1 MVRYRTLIAS
11 LVLVFAGVV
20 LVLYCYNPSTSSFY
34 PLCLFHS
41 VTGLHCAGCG
51 GLRAAHAL
59 LHGNVAESF
68 AYNPL
73 LIMVAPCFLVVAL
86 GIKCHRILP
95 FFASKPEM
103 YNRIRCFTPVVV
115 ITVIGYTILR
125 NLPFPPFCHLAP
137 H

>member
-20 LVLYCYNPSTSSFY
+20 LVLYLYNPSTSSFY
-34 PLCLFHS
+34 PLCLFYS
-41 VTGLHCAGCG
+41 LTGMHCAGCG
-51 GLRAAHAL
+51 GLRATHAL
-59 LHGNVAESF
+59 LHGNITESVT
-68 AYNPL
+68 YNPL
-73 LIMVAPCFLVVAL
+73 LIMGAPILFVAGMA
-86 GIKCHRILP
+86 INYTRI
-95 FFASKPEM
+95 FSFSRSKHEM
-103 YNRIRCFTPVVV
+103 DHLMRCLTPIVV

>member
-20 LVLYCYNPSTSSFY
+20 LVLYFYNPSTSFFY

-41 VTGLHCAGCG
+41 LTGLHCAGCG

-59 LHGNVAESF
+59 LHGNVADSF

-73 LIMVAPCFLVVAL
+73 LIVVTSFLLVVAL
-86 GIKCHRILP
+86 VIKCLRIFP
-95 FFASKPEM
+95 FFAAKPEM
-103 YNRIRCFTPVVV
+103 YCRIRYFTPVVV

>member
-1 MVRYRTLIAS
+1 MRMHRAIIA
-11 LVLVFAGVV
+11 LLGIVFIGVV
-20 LVLYCYNPSTSSFY
+20 LVLYFYNPSTSSFY

-41 VTGLHCAGCG
+41 LTGLHCAGCG

-73 LIMVAPCFLVVAL
+73 LIMVAPSFLVVAL
-86 GIKCHRILP
+86 AIKCHRIFP
-95 FFASKPEM
+95 FFASKPMM
-103 YNRIRCFTPVVV
+103 YNRIRCFAPVVV
-115 ITVIGYTILR
+115 LTVIGYTILR
-125 NLPFPPFCHLAP
+125 NLSFPPFCHLAP

>member
-1 MVRYRTLIAS
+1 MRMHRAIIA
-11 LVLVFAGVV
+11 LLGIVFIGMV
-20 LVLYCYNPSTSSFY
+20 LVLYFYNPSTSSFY

-41 VTGLHCAGCG
+41 LTGLHCAGCG

-59 LHGNVAESF
+59 LQGNVGESF

-73 LIMVAPCFLVVAL
+73 LIITAPSFLVVAL
-86 GIKCHRILP
+86 AIKWLSIFP
-95 FFASKPEM
+95 IYAAKPEI
-103 YNRIRCFTPVVV
+103 YRRIRYFTPIVV

-137 H
+137 R

>member
-1 MVRYRTLIAS
+1 MRMHRAIIA
-11 LVLVFAGVV
+11 LLGIVFIGVV
-20 LVLYCYNPSTSSFY
+20 LVLYFYNPSTSSFY

-41 VTGLHCAGCG
+41 LTGLHCAGCG

-73 LIMVAPCFLVVAL
+73 LIMVAPSFLVVAL
-86 GIKCHRILP
+86 AIKCHRIFP
-95 FFASKPEM
+95 FFA
-103 YNRIRCFTPVVV
+103 PVVV

>member
-1 MVRYRTLIAS
+1 MHRAIIAL
-11 LVLVFAGVV
+11 LVIVFIGGV
-20 LVLYCYNPSTSSFY
+20 LVLYFYNPSTSSFY

-59 LHGNVAESF
+59 LHGNVGESF

-73 LIMVAPCFLVVAL
+73 LIIAAPSFLVVAL
-86 GIKCHRILP
+86 AIKWLRIFP
-95 FFASKPEM
+95 FYAAKPEI
-103 YNRIRCFTPVVV
+103 YNRIRYFKPIVV

-137 H
+137 R

>member
-1 MVRYRTLIAS
+1 MRMHRAIIA
-11 LVLVFAGVV
+11 LLGIVFIGVV
-20 LVLYCYNPSTSSFY
+20 LVLYFYNPSTSSFY

-41 VTGLHCAGCG
+41 LTGLHCAGCG

-59 LHGNVAESF
+59 LHGNITESF

-73 LIMVAPCFLVVAL
+73 LIIAAPSFLVVAL
-86 GIKCHRILP
+86 AIKWARIFP
-95 FFASKPEM
+95 FYAAKPQI
-103 YNRIRCFTPVVV
+103 YRRIRYFTPIVV

-137 H
+137 R

>member
-1 MVRYRTLIAS
+1 MVRCRTLIAS
-11 LVLVFAGVV
+11 LVLVFAGVL

-68 AYNPL
+68 AYNP
-73 LIMVAPCFLVVAL
+73 C
-86 GIKCHRILP
+86 
-95 FFASKPEM
+95 
-103 YNRIRCFTPVVV
+103 
-115 ITVIGYTILR
+115 
-125 NLPFPPFCHLAP
+125 
-137 H
+137 

>member
-1 MVRYRTLIAS
+1 MRMHRGIIA
-11 LVLVFAGVV
+11 LLGIVFFGVV
-20 LVLYCYNPSTSSFY
+20 LVLYFYNPSTSSFY

-59 LHGNVAESF
+59 LHGNVTESF

-73 LIMVAPCFLVVAL
+73 LIIAAPSFLVVAL
-86 GIKCHRILP
+86 AIKWLRIFP
-95 FFASKPEM
+95 FYSAEPEI
-103 YNRIRCFTPVVV
+103 YRRIRYFTPIVV

-137 H
+137 R

>member
-1 MVRYRTLIAS
+1 MHRAIIA
-11 LVLVFAGVV
+11 LLGIVFIGVV
-20 LVLYCYNPSTSSFY
+20 LVLYFYNPSTSSFY
-34 PLCLFHS
+34 PLCLFNS
-41 VTGLHCAGCG
+41 LTGLHCAGCG

-73 LIMVAPCFLVVAL
+73 LIMVAPSFLVVELA
-86 GIKCHRILP
+86 IKCHRIFP
-95 FFASKPEM
+95 FFASKPMM
-103 YNRIRCFTPVVV
+103 YNRIRCFAPVVV

-125 NLPFPPFCHLAP
+125 NLPIPPFCHLAP